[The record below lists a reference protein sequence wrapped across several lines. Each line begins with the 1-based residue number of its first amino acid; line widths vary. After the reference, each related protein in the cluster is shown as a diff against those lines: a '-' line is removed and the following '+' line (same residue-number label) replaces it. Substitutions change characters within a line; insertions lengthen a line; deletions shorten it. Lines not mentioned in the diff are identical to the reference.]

1 MTQIKHRTLT
11 RRRKYIQRRRQVKQR
26 INKPVLIVKRR
37 IIKEKQTFKRII
49 PKVVETKEIVN
60 HPEVKTKIVTGPVE
74 EVTEA
79 LPTNSGIDVYETTS
93 ECVEDSAIIH
103 ELKTDRDIANQASDQ
118 VVVREL
124 LQQVIVPELDQQV
137 ISSGKKSNVDQQKEA
152 AANRAAEEPVK
163 VRKLVSFDPI
173 LQLNYNLGTKI
184 EFYRFRKINKSNQS
198 NNLN

>member
-1 MTQIKHRTLT
+1 VTQIKHRTLT
-11 RRRKYIQRRRQVKQR
+11 RRHKYIQRRRQVKQR

-37 IIKEKQTFKRII
+37 IIKEKQTFERII

-74 EVTEA
+74 EVTEE
-79 LPTNSGIDVYETTS
+79 LPTNSVIDVYETTS

-103 ELKTDRDIANQASDQ
+103 ELKTIKDSGNQASDQ

-124 LQQVIVPELDQQV
+124 PQQVIVPELGQQQV
-137 ISSGKKSNVDQQKEA
+137 MSSGTKSNVDQQKEA
-152 AANRAAEEPVK
+152 TANRAAEEPVK

-184 EFYRFRKINKSNQS
+184 EFYRFGKINK
-198 NNLN
+198 

>member
-11 RRRKYIQRRRQVKQR
+11 RRHKYIQRRRQVKQR

-37 IIKEKQTFKRII
+37 IIKEKQTFERII

-74 EVTEA
+74 EVTEE
-79 LPTNSGIDVYETTS
+79 LPTNSVIDVYETTS

-103 ELKTDRDIANQASDQ
+103 ELKTIKDSGNQASDQ

-124 LQQVIVPELDQQV
+124 PQQVIVPELGQQQV
-137 ISSGKKSNVDQQKEA
+137 MSSGTKSNVDQQKEA
-152 AANRAAEEPVK
+152 TANRAAEEPVK

-184 EFYRFRKINKSNQS
+184 EFYRFGKINK
-198 NNLN
+198 

>member
-1 MTQIKHRTLT
+1 VTQIKHRTLT
-11 RRRKYIQRRRQVKQR
+11 RRHKYIQRRRQIKQR

-37 IIKEKQTFKRII
+37 IIKEKQTFERII

-79 LPTNSGIDVYETTS
+79 LPTSSGIDVYETTS

-103 ELKTDRDIANQASDQ
+103 ELKTVKGSGNQASDQ

-124 LQQVIVPELDQQV
+124 PQQVIVPELGQQV
-137 ISSGKKSNVDQQKEA
+137 ISSGTKSNVDQQKEA

-163 VRKLVSFDPI
+163 VRKLVSFYPI

-184 EFYRFRKINKSNQS
+184 NKS